1 MTILVHHEQCGV
13 AGGRMSEF
21 AQTLSDLARLCGKSE
36 YQIAQLSGL
45 DPSFVRR
52 LFDGEKRASDLTI
65 IRLTIAL
72 VMDPELARKHPT
84 QVPFI
89 LNALKDAQLSDAI
102 AELN

>member
-1 MTILVHHEQCGV
+1 
-13 AGGRMSEF
+13 MSEF

-36 YQIAQLSGL
+36 YQIAQLSIL

-52 LFDGEKRASDLTI
+52 LFDGGKRASD
-65 IRLTIAL
+65 LTIAL
-72 VMDPELARKHPT
+72 VMDPKLAQAYPA
-84 QVPFI
+84 QVPFV